1 MKDSRRPVLRLMPH
15 LIIKLMGNR
24 LCMIQSKFISLMN
37 LTVIPLF
44 SHCKPKFTGGI
55 LEILALFENRHLMP
69 TWILTKSKG
78 INKYRLGKQ
87 GGDAFSA
94 FAMMVH
100 LIEAACL
107 YHARLL

>member
-1 MKDSRRPVLRLMPH
+1 
-15 LIIKLMGNR
+15 
-24 LCMIQSKFISLMN
+24 MIQSEFISLMN

-44 SHCKPKFTGGI
+44 SHCEPKFIGGI

-78 INKYRLGKQ
+78 ISKYRLGKQ
-87 GGDAFSA
+87 GGDAFIA

-107 YHARLL
+107 YYARLL